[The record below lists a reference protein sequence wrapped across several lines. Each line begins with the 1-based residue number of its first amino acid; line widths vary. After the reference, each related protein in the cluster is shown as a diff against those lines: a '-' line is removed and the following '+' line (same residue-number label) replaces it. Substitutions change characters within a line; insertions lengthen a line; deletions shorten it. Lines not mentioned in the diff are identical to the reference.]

1 MAGRRRRGK
10 RRRPANLDLSGK
22 IIHLNPMT
30 AATRSR
36 AICICGIIITG

>member
-1 MAGRRRRGK
+1 MPVGEGPGK
-10 RRRPANLDLSGK
+10 TCRLDLSAK
-22 IIHLNPMT
+22 IGDLNLMT